1 MKFLVIALLVSL
13 LSSFSSV
20 HNTRGN
26 ITSAGPGN
34 RDTIPVADT
43 IPHIDTVGIGMGSLP
58 LKDTLQADTSTYCKT
73 ICGIASFYSLNLDGT
88 RTSTGEI
95 FRHKKMTAAS
105 NNFKLNTWV
114 KVTNLSNGKVVIVR
128 INDHMHKRMEKKGRV
143 IDLSRTAAK
152 ALDFMKAGLTK
163 VKVEE
168 LPGPLSIQD
177 TCYIK

>member
-1 MKFLVIALLVSL
+1 
-13 LSSFSSV
+13 
-20 HNTRGN
+20 
-26 ITSAGPGN
+26 
-34 RDTIPVADT
+34 
-43 IPHIDTVGIGMGSLP
+43 
-58 LKDTLQADTSTYCKT
+58 
-73 ICGIASFYSLNLDGT
+73 
-88 RTSTGEI
+88 
-95 FRHKKMTAAS
+95 MTAAS

>member
-1 MKFLVIALLVSL
+1 MKFLLIALLISL
-13 LSSFSSV
+13 LCSFSSV
-20 HNTRGN
+20 YNIQGK
-26 ITSAGPGN
+26 ITSVASTHQ
-34 RDTIPVADT
+34 DTIPLTDT
-43 IPHIDTVGIGMGSLP
+43 VPNINDTVHIDSIP
-58 LKDTLQADTSTYCKT
+58 LKDTLHADTITYCKT
-73 ICGIASFYSLNLDGT
+73 LCGIASFYSLNLDGT

-143 IDLSRTAAK
+143 VDLSRTAAK

-168 LPGPLSIQD
+168 LPGPVSMQN
-177 TCYIK
+177 TSHAN